1 MYFFIQESGMLLR
14 NELVI
19 DRLSQ
24 LPNRSQTLRQDVAN
38 LEAQIKQLQ
47 EAVDSMERMQ
57 KR

>member
-1 MYFFIQESGMLLR
+1 MLLR

-24 LPNRSQTLRQDVAN
+24 LPNRSQTLKQDVLN

-47 EAVDSMERMQ
+47 EAVESMERLQ
-57 KR
+57 RR

>member
-1 MYFFIQESGMLLR
+1 MLLR

-24 LPNRSQTLRQDVAN
+24 LPNRSQTLRQDVGN
-38 LEAQIKQLQ
+38 LEAQIRQLQ

>member
-1 MYFFIQESGMLLR
+1 MLLR

-24 LPNRSQTLRQDVAN
+24 LPNRSQTLKQDVLN

>member
-1 MYFFIQESGMLLR
+1 MLLR

-38 LEAQIKQLQ
+38 LEAQIRQLQ
-47 EAVDSMERMQ
+47 EAVESMERMQ